1 MSDAA
6 AVDEAPRAGTASGTK
21 LHYPAIGLA
30 GGGAIAIMG
39 VALGWWE
46 YSFPVSDGVVTVV
59 LKGTD
64 DWTGVLCMLFG
75 FLAIFSGIALLV
87 DDAQM
92 RTIGAAL
99 GVAMALLILATAIAG
114 LFRADSVVGIPQ
126 PLGATLGGADL
137 PSLVRDVSS
146 GLYVSI
152 VAGVIATVS
161 SVLAVRERAS

>member
-1 MSDAA
+1 MSNANPSSAGAA
-6 AVDEAPRAGTASGTK
+6 GISATRFDLQR
-21 LHYPAIGLA
+21 Y
-30 GGGAIAIMG
+30 
-39 VALGWWE
+39 
-46 YSFPVSDGVVTVV
+46 VVY
-59 LKGTD
+59 
-64 DWTGVLCMLFG
+64 FG

-99 GVAMALLILATAIAG
+99 GVSMALLILATAIAG

-161 SVLAVRERAS
+161 SVLAVRERAA

>member
-6 AVDEAPRAGTASGTK
+6 SVDQAPAPRRAGGAK

-39 VALGWWE
+39 VALGWWQ
-46 YSFPVSDGVVTVV
+46 YSFPLENGVATVV

-75 FLAIFSGIALLV
+75 FLAIFAGIALLV
-87 DDAQM
+87 EDTQM

-99 GVAMALLILATAIAG
+99 GVAVGLLVLVTGVVG
-114 LFRADSVVGIPQ
+114 LFRADAVVGIPQ
-126 PLGATLGGADL
+126 PLGSTLGGGEDGGL
-137 PSLVRDVSS
+137 INDVAI
-146 GLYVSI
+146 GVYVSI
-152 VAGVIATVS
+152 LGGVIATAGAALASRGKS
-161 SVLAVRERAS
+161 S

>member
-6 AVDEAPRAGTASGTK
+6 SVDEAPAPRTASGAK

-46 YSFPVSDGVVTVV
+46 YSFPLRDGVVTVV

-75 FLAIFSGIALLV
+75 VLAIFAGIALLV

-92 RTIGAAL
+92 RKIGAAL
-99 GVAMALLILATAIAG
+99 GVAMALLVLATAIAG

-126 PLGATLGGADL
+126 PLGATLGADGEG
-137 PSLVRDVSS
+137 LVRDVAS

-152 VAGVIATVS
+152 VAGVIATAGA
-161 SVLAVRERAS
+161 VLAVRERGA